1 MEQDE
6 KHKSREM
13 KEGYIEGLR
22 LGILKFGNS
31 VRDCQREKK
40 ISRED

>member
-13 KEGYIEGLR
+13 KEGYIEGSR